1 MANGSTPVNHQINA
15 NYLTSASL
23 ASNTGLLNNSIAY
36 LPAPGATTPTSSA
49 SSTFTLSPSSLSY
62 TSSSSL
68 SPIPQ
73 SNGDLTQLDK
83 QKLDENAN
91 LDMNDLNSYIQSTI
105 TSSSKNNLSNNS
117 TLGASSATAA
127 FNLSNSSNL
136 NKNTLNFSSN
146 NNNSTSENYEN
157 KNNIANANLTATL
170 QTTSGALG
178 SNETALI
185 SKTLNSNNNNHLQQS
200 MLQPFI
206 LFQQKLHPDNYA
218 PLQAAESIA
227 QQQQQIHQQ
236 QQPHYQQHNQ
246 QQQQLQQFQPK
257 LQFQYNQPQ
266 YQQQPALRVNYDY
279 IAKLPRDIK
288 RNQIHFKPY

>member
-1 MANGSTPVNHQINA
+1 M
-15 NYLTSASL
+15 

-73 SNGDLTQLDK
+73 SNGDLTQVDK

-105 TSSSKNNLSNNS
+105 TSSNKNILSNNS
-117 TLGASSATAA
+117 TLGASSAAAA

-136 NKNTLNFSSN
+136 NKNTLNFSN

-157 KNNIANANLTATL
+157 KNNIANANLTTTL
-170 QTTSGALG
+170 QTTAGALG

-185 SKTLNSNNNNHLQQS
+185 SKTLNSNNNNLQQS

-206 LFQQKLHPDNYA
+206 LFQQKLHPDNY
-218 PLQAAESIA
+218 PSLQAAESIA
-227 QQQQQIHQQ
+227 QQQQQQIQQ
-236 QQPHYQQHNQ
+236 QQQQQYQQHNQ